1 MDLSLGR
8 VFDIKVA
15 LPEGIE
21 SSFSFALTRLDT
33 ATSTFT
39 VAEMS
44 NMFTSFEVPL
54 TLISG
59 QPSSF
64 VV

>member
-1 MDLSLGR
+1 MPLLVDLELGR

-21 SSFSFALTRLDT
+21 SSFSFALTRLDSG
-33 ATSTFT
+33 TSTYE

-59 QPSSF
+59 
-64 VV
+64 